1 MDYTNEQYAV
11 MKKLHK
17 GVDFSSLSRK
27 EQEIITYLDG
37 QDIAEPRA
45 YIRDGYYVLSQSG
58 EQVLA
63 ARQKEV
69 AEKAARQRMAS
80 EAEAREA
87 RQQESVRSQQQCQ
100 IEHEKRRDQE
110 NAQLQWDIAK
120 YNAQQSAAQQRR
132 EHRFQWQLSTTQTF
146 LAAALGALVSNL
158 DRIIKW
164 IVSFF

>member
-11 MKKLHK
+11 MKRLHK

-37 QDIAEPRA
+37 QGIAEPRA

-63 ARQKEV
+63 AHQKEV
-69 AEKAARQRMAS
+69 AEKAARQRMAA

-87 RQQESVRSQQQCQ
+87 RQRESDREQQQRQ
-100 IEHEKRRDQE
+100 EDKENRRHHE
-110 NAQLQWDIAK
+110 NTQLQWDITK
-120 YNAQQSAAQQRR
+120 YNAKQSAAQQRR
-132 EHRFQWQLSTTQTF
+132 EHRFQWQLSVFQALLSA
-146 LAAALGALVSNL
+146 LAGALLSNL
-158 DRIIKW
+158 DRIIGW